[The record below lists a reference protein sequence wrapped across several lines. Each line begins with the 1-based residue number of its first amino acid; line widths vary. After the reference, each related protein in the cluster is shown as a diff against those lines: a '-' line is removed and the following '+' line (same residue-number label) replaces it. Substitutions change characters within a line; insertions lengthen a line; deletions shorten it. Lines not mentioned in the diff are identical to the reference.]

1 MEGAGVTLVLGHRLG
16 LPPSRVRRLLASI
29 GHEAKVQDLLERSFL
44 PEELKLRYAGVVADR
59 RQR

>member
-1 MEGAGVTLVLGHRLG
+1 M
-16 LPPSRVRRLLASI
+16 RRLLASI